1 MPRYDFKCE
10 SCGHVFEAVKKMS
23 EPNPP
28 CPNVVEEPF
37 LETGHTV
44 ALQCHGQTHVH
55 FTSVPQAHFQ
65 GGGWAKD
72 NYSSSGKKPLTVNQ
86 MLDRSSK

>member
-10 SCGHVFEAVKKMS
+10 KCGHLFEATKKMS

-28 CPNVVEEPF
+28 CPKVCDHGPHGEHRVYS
-37 LETGHTV
+37 
-44 ALQCHGQTHVH
+44 QCGGQTAVH
-55 FTSVPQAHFQ
+55 FASVPQAHFQ

-72 NYSSSGKKPLTVNQ
+72 LYSSSGSKPLTVNQ